1 MGILCTIVETLFDQR
16 PLSAFSADAIA
27 HHMGAVRLRAPLT
40 ASKRTP

>member
-27 HHMGAVRLRAPLT
+27 HHMGAVRLRALLT
-40 ASKRTP
+40 APKRNP